1 MISLAGCVAVSCR
14 GRPPCLP
21 EQLTQIPIIGG
32 QTRGSAPTVGCNAI
46 RMANSKL
53 SARREAALSE
63 RSGER
68 T

>member
-1 MISLAGCVAVSCR
+1 MITLTGCVAVNCR

-21 EQLTQIPIIGG
+21 EQLTQIPTNSG

-53 SARREAALSE
+53 STLN
-63 RSGER
+63 
-68 T
+68 

>member
-32 QTRGSAPTVGCNAI
+32 QTRGSAPTVGCNAL
-46 RMANSKL
+46 N
-53 SARREAALSE
+53 
-63 RSGER
+63 RS
-68 T
+68 